1 MSPADHTGL
10 AAVPDEPAAEA
21 TTVWK
26 RQWDLVPDQWRSGR
40 YLVDAEPWSQFF
52 VQNAGYTGHIFDLR
66 VTGHNRATR
75 ELVWWMHCCWAEG
88 LRKVE
93 PSTLRWYARALASVM
108 DRNAVITGHPV
119 TSILEVGQAQIVR
132 ELTRVVRHHHRRVPS
147 PDMRRHVAD
156 IAESVELLLAV
167 RCSENP
173 WWDSDIWDLTI
184 DGRIPRRAHE
194 PAGNTAL
201 RLVPI
206 EPAWLRD
213 GVRFWLS
220 HHLTYDVLTWT
231 SCLHRARL
239 MAAHISRFV
248 TDHGLA
254 TPLLVDDVSLLRP
267 LMMRFV
273 SWLRSPAAIPA
284 KTGKPLSATTI
295 SKTQSCLQ
303 AFYTFMLDHA
313 DEAAEFTSEP
323 RWRRLTA
330 DYVRLWPPEF
340 RLPERRS
347 VRSPDQ
353 TWMSTTDMQQMVC
366 CLPILAADK
375 NEEVTVTLPGGRTI
389 THHGLGDPQA
399 MRAWLLQA
407 MTGRRASEIL
417 LLDFDPIR
425 TLNRPP
431 GPPAVGR
438 LTAPETGDDADQTA
452 PESDAGPEAGTSQ
465 PGEPDVFVARLRY
478 QQTKIA
484 GVDPTILVEQAV
496 VDLIHEQQQWVTE
509 QLGREPD
516 YLFVV
521 TRQNHQGIRPRN
533 YQSHS
538 EAMRRLD
545 LIVDLVDGNNKP
557 LQFTKTHRL
566 RHTRATELLNNNV
579 PLHVVQR
586 YFGHL
591 TPTMVMR
598 YAATLSEVAE
608 AEFLR
613 YTKIGADARD
623 LDLDPKDLYE
633 KAQLDR
639 RTDRILPTGYCLLPP
654 TQSCD
659 RGNACLSCSHY
670 ATDRTHLTALQDQRE
685 QTVSLIEQRQ
695 AAFTAR
701 HGTPMGPDHI
711 WLAQRSKEIAALNM
725 IIERLTDEE
734 GNLSEDSIAV
744 RGAGVG
750 GRRLLPLTPVTDG
763 AHDTALRR
771 G

>member
-1 MSPADHTGL
+1 MSRPDGAAGL
-10 AAVPDEPAAEA
+10 AAVPAEPPAVS
-21 TTVWK
+21 VWD
-26 RQWDLVPDQWRSGR
+26 RQWDLVPARWRSGR
-40 YLVDAEPWSQFF
+40 YQVDAEPWSQFF
-52 VQNAGYTGHIFDLR
+52 VQNKAYAGHTFNLR
-66 VTGHNRATR
+66 VPGHERASR

-93 PSTLRWYARALASVM
+93 PSTMRWYARALASVM
-108 DRNAVITGHPV
+108 DRNAAITGRPV
-119 TSILEVGQAQIVR
+119 SSILQVGQAQIVR
-132 ELTRVVRHHHRRVPS
+132 ELTRVVQQRHGRVPS
-147 PDMRRHVAD
+147 ADMRRHVAD
-156 IAESVELLLAV
+156 IAESVELLLSV
-167 RCSENP
+167 RCRDNP
-173 WWDSDIWDLTI
+173 WWDNDIWDLTV

-194 PAGNTAL
+194 PVGNTAL
-201 RLVPI
+201 RLVSI

-239 MAAHISRFV
+239 MAAHVSRFV
-248 TDHGLA
+248 TNHGLA
-254 TPLLVDDVSLLRP
+254 TPLLVDDATHLRP
-267 LMMRFV
+267 VMMRFV

-284 KTGKPLSATTI
+284 KTRKPLSATTI
-295 SKTQSCLQ
+295 AKTQSCLQ

-313 DEAAEFTSEP
+313 DEAAQFTGDS
-323 RWRRLTA
+323 RWRQLTA

-347 VRSPDQ
+347 ARAPDE
-353 TWMSTTDMQQMVC
+353 TWMSTADMQQMVC
-366 CLPILAADK
+366 CLPILAAPTA
-375 NEEVTVTLPGGRTI
+375 EEVTVTLPGGRTI

-431 GPPAVGR
+431 GPPPTGR
-438 LTAPETGDDADQTA
+438 LDNQARADQPDTA
-452 PESDAGPEAGTSQ
+452 TPDDPPPAEA
-465 PGEPDVFVARLRY
+465 DVFVARLRY

-496 VDLIHEQQQWVTE
+496 VDLIGEQQEWVTAL
-509 QLGREPD
+509 LGRRPD
-516 YLFVV
+516 YLFVSM
-521 TRQNHQGIRPRN
+521 RQNHQGIRPRP

-545 LIVDLVDGNNKP
+545 MIVQLVDGNNKP
-557 LQFTKTHRL
+557 LKFTKTHRL

-591 TPTMVMR
+591 TPAMVMR
-598 YAATLSEVAE
+598 YAATLAEVAE

-613 YTKIGADARD
+613 YTKIGADARE

-639 RTDRILPTGYCLLPP
+639 RTDRILPNGYCLLPP
-654 TQSCD
+654 AQSCD

-670 ATDRTHLTALQDQRE
+670 ATDRTHLAALQEQRQ
-685 QTVSLIEQRQ
+685 QTRDLIEQRQ

-701 HGTPMGPDHI
+701 HGTPMGADHI
-711 WLAQRSKEIAALNM
+711 WLSQRHKEIAALDV
-725 IIERLTDEE
+725 IIERLTDDES
-734 GNLSEDSIAV
+734 NLTSQNVAV
-744 RGAGVG
+744 RGAGTG

-763 AHDTALRR
+763 AHHTILHRD
-771 G
+771 